1 MIKVSVMYPN
11 SAGSTFDMAYYLNSH
26 MPLVALKLGPALRGA
41 AVDQGLGGGQPG
53 SPPPFLAIGHLLF
66 DTLESF
72 QKGFAEHGKTFMA
85 DIPHYTN
92 VQPTILISE
101 VKL

>member
-11 SAGSTFDMAYYLNSH
+11 TDGGKFDMAYYLKTH
-26 MPLVALKLGPALRGA
+26 IPLVQEKLGPALRGA
-41 AVDQGLGGGQPG
+41 SVDLGLGGGQPG
-53 SPPPFLAIGHLLF
+53 SPPAYLAVGHLMF
-66 DTLESF
+66 DSLEAF

-85 DIPHYTN
+85 DIPNYTN
-92 VQPTILISE
+92 VQPAILISE

>member
-11 SAGSTFDMAYYLNSH
+11 TAGSKFDMAHYLKTH
-26 MPLVALKLGPALRGA
+26 MPLVQEKLGSALRGM

-53 SPPPFLAIGHLLF
+53 SPPAYLAVGHLMF
-66 DTLESF
+66 DSLEVF
-72 QKGFAEHGKTFMA
+72 QKGFSEHGKTFMA
-85 DIPHYTN
+85 DIPNYTN

>member
-11 SAGSTFDMAYYLNSH
+11 TDGGKFDMSYYLKTH
-26 MPLVALKLGPALRGA
+26 MPMVQENLGATLRGM

-53 SPPPFLAIGHLLF
+53 SPPAFLAMGHLMF
-66 DTLESF
+66 DSVESF
-72 QKGFAEHGKTFMA
+72 QRGFSEHGKTFMA
-85 DIPHYTN
+85 DIPNYTN

>member
-1 MIKVSVMYPN
+1 VIKVSVMYPN
-11 SAGSTFDMAYYLNSH
+11 TTGSKFDMAYYLSSH
-26 MPLVALKLGPALRGA
+26 MPLVQKRLGAALRGIG
-41 AVDQGLGGGQPG
+41 VDHGLGGGQPG
-53 SPPPFLAIGHLLF
+53 SPPAYLAVGHLMF
-66 DTLESF
+66 DSLEAF

-85 DIPHYTN
+85 DIPNYTN